1 MAERSASVDRGHA
14 SARRLEGNG
23 AGRKGGQM
31 QKLLGEFKGL
41 YEGKLKRLDEAERSG
56 EDVNRVGCLLFISSC
71 GDLFEGKRTSKVCPW

>member
-1 MAERSASVDRGHA
+1 MAERSASVDRGLA

-56 EDVNRVGCLLFISSC
+56 EDVNRVGCLLLF
-71 GDLFEGKRTSKVCPW
+71 LVAETFVFEGKRTSKV